1 MCNMLNIT
9 GVYEFL
15 QPSIY
20 GLISYP
26 KDFCHLQSILLGEVR
41 GKHFGSKDRSNK
53 KVRYELFW
61 IKLCPFR
68 INRHVAIGT
77 MEYLGRGSP
86 NHCLIRL
93 IDIAKTSLSK
103 FANILVSN
111 T

>member
-1 MCNMLNIT
+1 MSTFLNFLCNHLIIRDA
-9 GVYEFL
+9 FL
-15 QPSIY
+15 CFFY
-20 GLISYP
+20 TVGLIHDVFITCY
-26 KDFCHLQSILLGEVR
+26 FTAY
-41 GKHFGSKDRSNK
+41 K

-61 IKLCPFR
+61 IKLCPFK

-77 MEYLGRGSP
+77 MDYLGRGSP

-93 IDIAKTSLSK
+93 IDIAKTWLSK